1 MSDPDPTEEFLSIVH
16 HALRATRR
24 RYVIQVVADAEE
36 AVLTVRS
43 LAREIAVWEHEL
55 PIEQATGEPYRN
67 AYNALSQ
74 THLPTLSDASILI
87 YDPNRQR
94 VSRGSNFTLAAVLV
108 AIDRP
113 AAEVLKNA
121 DAAESFDLSSIGD

>member
-1 MSDPDPTEEFLSIVH
+1 MPEIDSTEKFLSTLH

-24 RYVIQVVADAEE
+24 RYVIQLFATTEE
-36 AVLTVRS
+36 ATYTVRT
-43 LAREIAVWEHEL
+43 LAREIAVREHEL
-55 PIEQATGEPYRN
+55 PIEHATGEPYRN

-74 THLPTLSDASILI
+74 THLPTLSDASVLI

-94 VSRGSNFTLAAVLV
+94 VSRGPNFTLAALLI

-113 AAEVLKNA
+113 AVEVLKQA
-121 DAAESFDLSSIGD
+121 DAVESFDPSSIGD